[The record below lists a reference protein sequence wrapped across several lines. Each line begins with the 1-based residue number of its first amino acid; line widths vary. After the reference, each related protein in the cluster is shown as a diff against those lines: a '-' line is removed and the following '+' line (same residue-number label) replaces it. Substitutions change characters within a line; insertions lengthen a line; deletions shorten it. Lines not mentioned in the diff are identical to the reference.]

1 MILGEY
7 KGVKFSCSNVLTG
20 QETYSSSSKTTDTD
34 IYFQGIIASYEF
46 NKSLEGVVEIREDE
60 AGFGNSLLLSKRNR
74 VEFEDI
80 EFNKQFNV
88 YASDELKAFYIV
100 TPKFIEAF
108 KEIKRRIPGSLIF
121 MVRNDKL
128 FIVINGA
135 RNDFEFDMKDAKA
148 SENEVIK
155 SLIKELIP
163 FKWFVDILNLDD
175 RFVSNR

>member
-1 MILGEY
+1 
-7 KGVKFSCSNVLTG
+7 
-20 QETYSSSSKTTDTD
+20 
-34 IYFQGIIASYEF
+34 
-46 NKSLEGVVEIREDE
+46 
-60 AGFGNSLLLSKRNR
+60 
-74 VEFEDI
+74 
-80 EFNKQFNV
+80 
-88 YASDELKAFYIV
+88 
-100 TPKFIEAF
+100 
-108 KEIKRRIPGSLIF
+108 